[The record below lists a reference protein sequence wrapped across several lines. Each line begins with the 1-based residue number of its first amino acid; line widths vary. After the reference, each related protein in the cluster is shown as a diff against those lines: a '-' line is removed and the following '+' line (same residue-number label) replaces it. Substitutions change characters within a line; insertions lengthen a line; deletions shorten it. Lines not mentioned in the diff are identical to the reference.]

1 MAISII
7 KKYMTKNTCYI
18 SAQRRQVKGLML
30 HSIGCAQPRAEVLIN
45 NYNSPDTGGVA
56 VHGFIDG
63 NTGQIFQTLPW
74 DYRAGHCGS
83 GSRGSANNTHIAIE
97 MCEPGCIKYTGGASF
112 TCSDPATA
120 KAVAKRTYHSAVQ
133 LFAMLCKM
141 YGLNPRADGV
151 VISHSEGHSRGIAS
165 NHGDPE
171 HLWRGLGLGY
181 TMDQFRADVSAA
193 MKPLEL
199 KVGMKVRLI
208 QPVAIRDSVSIRTQK
223 AGYVKYKNLPSK
235 TKKKCKRLAGGKAQL
250 KSDNVVVIRDVVTS
264 YDGNVWIE
272 IKNGWLPVVVK
283 GVCRVE

>member
-1 MAISII
+1 MKI
-7 KKYMTKNTCYI
+7 TKNYLTRNICYI
-18 SAQRRQVKGLML
+18 NAQRRQVKGLML

-45 NYNSPDTGGVA
+45 NYNNPGTGGVA

-63 NTGQIFQTLPW
+63 NTGAVYQTLPW

-199 KVGMKVRLI
+199 KPSMKVRLT
-208 QPVAIRDSVSIRTQK
+208 QPIAIRDSVSTRTKK
-223 AGYVKYKNLPSK
+223 AGYVRYRILPVNVK
-235 TKKKCKRLAGGKAQL
+235 RKCKRLAGGKAQL
-250 KSDNVVVIRDVVTS
+250 KSGNVVVIRDVVTS